1 MEIIICWA
9 KWSEMKNILFSF
21 IVGKKL
27 KSTSC
32 KWLGMYTTAPV
43 SSLINYKF
51 LDIDQFKLSFGYN

>member
-32 KWLGMYTTAPV
+32 KWLGMYITVPV
-43 SSLINYKF
+43 TSLINYKF
-51 LDIDQFKLSFGYN
+51 LDIDQFKLSFRYN